1 MLWNQQP
8 RLNKRTPNLLL
19 QGLDLLL
26 QSALLQRR
34 YFWLRTTCGV
44 HRPQIA
50 LDALIDLR
58 HTPLHFRVGEVL
70 VAVVHCLELAAVD
83 GDQCLRK

>member
-1 MLWNQQP
+1 LSVDIFE
-8 RLNKRTPNLLL
+8 LLHLLL
-19 QGLDLLL
+19 QSVDLLL
-26 QSALLQRR
+26 QSALLQLR
-34 YFWLRTTCGV
+34 YFWLRTICAV

-58 HTPLHFRVGEVL
+58 HTSLHFRVGEVL
-70 VAVVHCLELAAVD
+70 VAVVHCLELTAVD